1 MSWTC
6 FSAKEPAREILKQ
19 DQGNAIFTVKDI
31 ITIKKLRIQAN
42 IGILPWELKKPQEI
56 HVTIQYATDASKSAA
71 QDDINLAMDY
81 SAVREQVIQFVST
94 QRFNL
99 IETLA
104 EKCAQDLLN
113 YFAISW
119 VSVEIFKP
127 TIFADADG
135 VSIRVER
142 P

>member
-1 MSWTC
+1 M
-6 FSAKEPAREILKQ
+6 
-19 DQGNAIFTVKDI
+19 KDI
-31 ITIKKLRIQAN
+31 ITINKLRVQAH
-42 IGILPWELKKPQEI
+42 IGILPWELEKPQQI
-56 HVTIQYATDASKSAA
+56 HVTIQYVTDASKSAA

-81 SAVREQVIQFVST
+81 SAVREQVVQFVGS

-104 EKCAQDLLN
+104 ERCAQDLLN
-113 YFAISW
+113 YFALSW
-119 VSVEIFKP
+119 VSIEICKP